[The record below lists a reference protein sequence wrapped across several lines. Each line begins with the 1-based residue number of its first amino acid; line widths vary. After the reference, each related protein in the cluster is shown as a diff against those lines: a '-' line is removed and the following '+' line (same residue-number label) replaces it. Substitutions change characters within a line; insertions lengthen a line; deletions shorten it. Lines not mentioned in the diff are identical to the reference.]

1 MDTFRAAFSYCFEL
15 PGAASQSAPSQAAGQ
30 PVPPA
35 EIQLLPAGPAIV
47 GRDGRRFVLP
57 SAQAVVDA
65 FAARGRPAPI
75 DRDHVGEGPLQEA
88 PAAGWITS
96 LRVAVDGTIWGAV
109 DWTPR
114 GGRQVADREYRWISP
129 VLLHDRDGV
138 ILDIVGAGLT
148 NNPNLPLRAL
158 NARGA
163 TSQEDPMATQQQ
175 SQAGGAGAQG
185 AAPPPTSAA
194 PVSPVPPVLADI
206 AAALGLPATAG
217 PQEVVTAINSIKTST
232 MPDLTRYVPRADY
245 DAAAQ
250 RAANAEAKLAG
261 IERQAREAAI
271 EAAIGEALAAGK
283 IVPATADFYRAS
295 CRQDGG
301 LEAFRAFCA
310 VAPAVGTPSAAT
322 GAPPEG
328 AAPTLDA
335 PARAVCAA
343 LGITEAEYAKALH
356 TTSAEGGE

>member
-15 PGAASQSAPSQAAGQ
+15 PPAAPSQ
-30 PVPPA
+30 PVPAPPA
-35 EIQLLPAGPAIV
+35 EIQLLPAGPEIV

-75 DRDHVGEGPLQEA
+75 DRDHVGEEPLQEA

-96 LRVAVDGTIWGAV
+96 LRVAGDGTVWGAV

-138 ILDIVGAGLT
+138 ILDIAGAGLT

-175 SQAGGAGAQG
+175 QPPATAPAPVPSVPPVPGG
-185 AAPPPTSAA
+185 S
-194 PVSPVPPVLADI
+194 PVSPDI
-206 AAALGLPATAG
+206 AAITAALGLPATAG
-217 PQEVVTAINSIKTST
+217 PQEVVTAINSIKTSAL
-232 MPDLTRYVPRADY
+232 PDLTRYVPRADY

-250 RAANAEAKLAG
+250 RAANAEAKFAG
-261 IERQAREAAI
+261 IEQQAKDAAI

-295 CRQDGG
+295 CRQEGG
-301 LEAFRAFCA
+301 LEAFKAFCA

-328 AAPTLDA
+328 AAPALDA

-343 LGITEAEYAKALH
+343 LGIAEAEYAKALH
-356 TTSAEGGE
+356 TTSAEGGK

>member
-15 PGAASQSAPSQAAGQ
+15 PGAAPSGAATGQ

-75 DRDHVGEGPLQEA
+75 DRDHVGEEPLQEA

-96 LRVAVDGTIWGAV
+96 LRVADDGTVWGAV

-138 ILDIVGAGLT
+138 ILDIAGAGLT

-175 SQAGGAGAQG
+175 QPPATAPAPVPSVPGG
-185 AAPPPTSAA
+185 S
-194 PVSPVPPVLADI
+194 PVSPDI
-206 AAALGLPATAG
+206 AAITAALGLPATAG
-217 PQEVVTAINSIKTST
+217 PQEVVTAINSIKVSA

-261 IERQAREAAI
+261 IEQQAKDTAI
-271 EAAIGEALAAGK
+271 EAAIGEALKAGK

-310 VAPAVGTPSAAT
+310 VAPAIGTPSAAT

-343 LGITEAEYAKALH
+343 LGIAEADYAKALH
-356 TTSAEGGE
+356 TTSTEGGA

>member
-15 PGAASQSAPSQAAGQ
+15 PAAPSQVAPSQATGQ
-30 PVPPA
+30 PVPAAPA
-35 EIQLLPAGPAIV
+35 EIQLLPAGPEIV

-75 DRDHVGEGPLQEA
+75 DRDHVGEEPLQEA

-96 LRVAVDGTIWGAV
+96 LRVADDGTVWGSV

-129 VLLHDRDGV
+129 VLLHDRGGV
-138 ILDIVGAGLT
+138 ILDIAGAGLT

-175 SQAGGAGAQG
+175 QPPAT
-185 AAPPPTSAA
+185 APAPVPSVSPGS
-194 PVSPVPPVLADI
+194 PVSPDI
-206 AAALGLPATAG
+206 AAITAVLGLPATAG
-217 PQEVVTAINSIKTST
+217 PQEVVTAINSIKASA

-261 IERQAREAAI
+261 IEQQAKEAAI
-271 EAAIGEALAAGK
+271 EAAIGEALKAGK

-310 VAPAVGTPSAAT
+310 VAPAIGTPSAAT

-343 LGITEAEYAKALH
+343 LGIAEADYAKALH
-356 TTSAEGGE
+356 TTSAEGGK